1 MKCTHS
7 TRTHT
12 KTTRQNASAFILFTF
27 LISSASILNGE
38 AITVQGP
45 GRISLPNLVVAATP
59 QQVYSGT
66 LTLDLS
72 NETERNGWLLSGSIA
87 EGALVGSETGA
98 RIPAELTF
106 KSVRWISDGNG
117 STVGI
122 KVYADGK
129 QVEADP
135 GFGIGKYR
143 IEFEVRYDVPAFPT
157 TDYYNCISTFI
168 VQ

>member
-7 TRTHT
+7 TRNHT
-12 KTTRQNASAFILFTF
+12 KTTRKKASALILFTF

-38 AITVQGP
+38 SITVEGP
-45 GRISLPNLVVAATP
+45 GRISLPNLVVSSTA

-66 LTLDLS
+66 LTLDLT
-72 NETERNGWLLSGSIA
+72 NETERNGWLLSGAIA
-87 EGALVGSETGA
+87 EDALIGSQTGE
-98 RIPAELTF
+98 RIAATLAF

-117 STVGI
+117 SAVGI
-122 KVYADGK
+122 KVYPDGK
-129 QVEADP
+129 RVEADP
-135 GFGIGKYR
+135 GFGLGKYR

-157 TDYYNCISTFI
+157 TDHYNCISTFI